1 MQVIKLG
8 GKFFGFPEAI
18 KKVSDDIGE
27 SNKKTLVVM
36 SAVKEI
42 TRILIMLNLTNLQ
55 RGLNTEFRMKLLNFY
70 YGLFETLHLDLIDRL
85 FEGKFKKDVMS
96 EFYVFFDDLKSIVEE
111 SGGVDAF
118 HNIVQRGELIS
129 SMIYHRY
136 LDSRLFVNV
145 LINAPDFV
153 VTSPCKSG
161 QEEIWEIKPHLI
173 NIINGKQNIFLT
185 QGFIGKDNKG
195 NPTTLGNDGSDYS
208 AAKFAEFLHKQ
219 GRKVDELIFLK
230 DVLGVYDSDPKKNP
244 FAKIISRINLPD
256 YEKISQNGYVVRL
269 DAISTT
275 VKSGIPTTIRSFLDL
290 KNPGTKIIKQ

>member
-18 KKVSDDIGE
+18 KKVSDEIGE
-27 SNKKTLVVM
+27 SNKKTFIVV

-42 TRILIMLNLTNLQ
+42 TRILVMLNFTNLQ
-55 RGLNTEFRMKLLNFY
+55 RGLNTEFRMKSISFY

-85 FEGKFKKDVMS
+85 FEGRFKKDVID
-96 EFYVFFDDLKSIVEE
+96 EFYVFFNDLKHIIEE
-111 SGGVDAF
+111 SEGLDAF

-136 LDSRLFVNV
+136 LNYRLFENV

-153 VTSPCKSG
+153 VTSPCKSE

-173 NIINGKQNIFLT
+173 DITNGKQNIFLT

-208 AAKFAEFLHKQ
+208 AAKFAEFFHKQ
-219 GRKVDELIFLK
+219 GKKVDLTFLK

-244 FAKIISRINLPD
+244 FAKIIPKINFND
-256 YEKISQNGYVVRL
+256 YERISKEGYVVRP
-269 DAISTT
+269 DAISTII
-275 VKSGIPTTIRSFLDL
+275 KNGIPTTIRSFLDL
-290 KNPGTKIIKQ
+290 KNPGTKITR